1 MLNVTYFVCL
11 CYNSKDQPLFLIIN
25 FINQIKKIM
34 KNISI
39 KFLLVVFKTYL
50 SNLPKSIKVLLLINI
65 VIYFIF
71 FIISWLFSYNLN
83 YTFGAYPTCSEKF
96 KVYQIFTFMFSHDIS
111 PDHIICNLI
120 IFLLFSP
127 AVSIVIGNNNTI
139 KVYVFSGLISF
150 FLFNYINN
158 NTHNKIADK
167 LTKTGFDVK
176 KIKLL
181 GDCGYIDI
189 STYGNI
195 NEKQKKLI
203 HMYHSTMSYLSGAS
217 VSIFAFIIIYPFLF
231 IKRKKTI
238 LLNLLVLLLVI
249 DLIYMVIDNYIE
261 SLGTMAA
268 HMGGV
273 IGGIVFF
280 IFWLLYLK
288 NKTVGYLFTENKKA
302 IQNEAAPIL
311 QINAS

>member
-1 MLNVTYFVCL
+1 MLNVTYFVGL

-65 VIYFIF
+65 VIYFIS
-71 FIISWLFSYNLN
+71 IIIDWVFSYNLN
-83 YTFGAYPTCSEKF
+83 KTFGAYPIWTEKF
-96 KVYQIFTFMFSHDIS
+96 EVYRLFTFMFSHNIN
-111 PDHIICNLI
+111 PDHIIVNLI
-120 IFLLFSP
+120 TLLLFAP
-127 AVSIVIGNNNTI
+127 AVSRVIGNNNTI

-150 FLFNYINN
+150 FLFNYQMYNQ
-158 NTHNKIADK
+158 HNEIVDK

-176 KIKLL
+176 KIKLTEGGYMEISPL
-181 GDCGYIDI
+181 DITNKRQKRLLEVYVTTNGFLCG
-189 STYGNI
+189 S
-195 NEKQKKLI
+195 
-203 HMYHSTMSYLSGAS
+203 SG
-217 VSIFAFIIIYPFLF
+217 SIFAFMVIYLFLF
-231 IKRKKTI
+231 IKRKKSI
-238 LLNLLVLLLVI
+238 LLNLLVLLLVFNVINKEIKHNI
-249 DLIYMVIDNYIE
+249 DY
-261 SLGTMAA
+261 LGTIAA

-280 IFWLLYLK
+280 IVWLLYLK
-288 NKTVGYLFTENKKA
+288 NKTVGYLFTENKKV
-302 IQNEAAPIL
+302 IQNAAAPIL